1 MTMSRRGAI
10 FHWIIFGIVAAIG
23 LFFLLTGSF
32 TPSTEVR
39 GEWHFNFVHDAVY
52 AAEVDLLAL
61 DQDARDFGQELALTL
76 AENGGF
82 REDSTC
88 GKYNEKQLWNDKENW
103 CLLNVK
109 NRVRALYQEHFLPR
123 TVEITF
129 VDNAVIGKSG
139 RKTIDLSQKYIQNY
153 TYDYDFTVDLGYNF
167 EEYLLL
173 EQDARALVTLCKNSN
188 NLTECLEQKPLYW
201 DFCDAEI
208 TSTKVAFCV
217 SSPVDAV
224 IDGKPVKYQFALD
237 FS

>member
-1 MTMSRRGAI
+1 MSRRGAI

-32 TPSTEVR
+32 KPSTEVR
-39 GEWHFNFVHDAVY
+39 GEWHLGFVHDAVY

-61 DQDARDFGQELALTL
+61 DQDARDFGQKLALQL

-103 CLLNVK
+103 CLVNVK
-109 NRVRALYQEHFLPR
+109 NSISNLYQQHFLPR
-123 TVEITF
+123 KFEITF
-129 VDNAVIGKSG
+129 IDAVVIGKSG

-153 TYDYDFTVDLGYNF
+153 TYDYDFTVDLSYNF

-173 EQDARALVTLCKNSN
+173 EQDARALVTLCKNSD
-188 NLTECLEQKPLYW
+188 NLMKCLEKKPLYW
-201 DFCDAEI
+201 DFCDADI
-208 TSTKVAFCV
+208 TSTTVAFCFP
-217 SSPVDAV
+217 SLVDAV
-224 IDGKPVKYQFALD
+224 VNGKSLRYQFALD